1 MRKAEKTFW
10 TLVTLA
16 EIGIV
21 IFWIAGFNHNKDVA
35 AAAFFCA
42 GGLCT
47 IALGVKFFDW
57 LRHRNLYGY

>member
-10 TLVTLA
+10 SLLTLA

-35 AAAFFCA
+35 AAAFFTS
-42 GGLCT
+42 GILCT
-47 IALGVKFFDW
+47 IALGIKFFDW
-57 LRHRNLYGY
+57 LRYRNFYGY